1 MLHNMTQTNPII
13 EPNYEQLQ
21 TIIMELS
28 EAEIEKI
35 GPLNPLIPLL
45 MGTPCSFSF

>member
-1 MLHNMTQTNPII
+1 MTQTNPVI
-13 EPNYEQLQ
+13 ESNYKQLQ

-35 GPLNPLIPLL
+35 GSLNPLIPLL
-45 MGTPCSFSF
+45 VRVPCSFSF

>member
-1 MLHNMTQTNPII
+1 MLCNTTQTNPII
-13 EPNYEQLQ
+13 ESNYEQLQ

-35 GPLNPLIPLL
+35 GSLNPLIPLL
-45 MGTPCSFSF
+45 VGAPRSFSF